1 MRKIAATAPHP
12 LLFAGSLLAAWV
24 LSSFLAASA
33 CADSFVLATFNN
45 GEQKLRIL
53 HSTNAAEFLGHAQG
67 TVYTP
72 PPGNNL
78 RDPSITHH
86 RGRYYLCHTAGN
98 FGAVDFFSIL
108 VSDNLWDWSHLT
120 DVSMAAVG
128 DVLWTWAPEWFL
140 DDDGSLHVFVSAS
153 TTPQISIK
161 HKIYELHPLD
171 PDVLTEWSVPAEV
184 TGPEAFPP
192 WTEDETY
199 VGAYDPY
206 VVKRD
211 GTYWM
216 FFYNTRS
223 WHIELARSTNGL
235 TGPYEPSRTNNW
247 QGIGAFKEG
256 PTVMYL
262 GGGRWRMIYADV
274 IYSFLSYIDSTN
286 NWATWS
292 APQPVTLPG
301 APTNFTVNHGT
312 LIVPPGGLDLDAR
325 IATAGAGHVQIAFQ
339 ATEGDHY
346 RLSTSTNLS
355 AWTTAEIIPPAASN
369 PVIRTLP
376 TSGSER
382 QFWRLERLLP

>member
-1 MRKIAATAPHP
+1 MKV
-12 LLFAGSLLAAWV
+12 LLCALLIPMCLGGAKAW
-24 LSSFLAASA
+24 
-33 CADSFVLATFNN
+33 ADQFVLATFNN
-45 GEQKLRIL
+45 GEQQLRIL
-53 HSTNAAEFLGHAQG
+53 NSTNASEFTGYAQG
-67 TVYTP
+67 IVYTP
-72 PPGNNL
+72 PAGNNL
-78 RDPSITHH
+78 RDPSIIHH
-86 RGRYYLCHTAGN
+86 RGRYYLCHTTGN
-98 FGAVDFFSIL
+98 FGQTNLFSIV
-108 VSDNLWDWSHLT
+108 VSSDLANWTHLT
-120 DVSMAAVG
+120 DVSMAPIG
-128 DVLWTWAPEWFL
+128 DVRWTWAPEWFL
-140 DDDGSLHVFVSAS
+140 DDDGSLHILVSAS
-153 TTPQISIK
+153 TDPQISIK

-171 PDVLTEWSVPAEV
+171 PDNLTGWSAPVEV
-184 TGPEAFPP
+184 AGPAFPP

-199 VGAYDPY
+199 VGTYDPY

-301 APTNFTVNHGT
+301 APTNFPVNHGT
-312 LIVPPGGLDLDAR
+312 LIIPPGGLDLDAG
-325 IATAGAGHVQIAFQ
+325 IATAGAGHVQISFQ

-355 AWTTAEIIPPAASN
+355 AWTPAEIIPPAASN

-376 TSGSER
+376 TSGSEC